1 MTIDTTVKYARRAR
15 CAPNGGDAMVSRE
28 PLTTATESDSADP
41 AKPAAVTDDG
51 PDQDAAERYRRLT
64 SGRICWDGW
73 LRTPTW

>member
-1 MTIDTTVKYARRAR
+1 
-15 CAPNGGDAMVSRE
+15 MVSRE